1 MSVLKQYQINFG
13 IQKIHNT
20 DYKFMESNN
29 FILSNLINEFST
41 ERKSDLLLDSIQYI
55 EDHPQEGSVRWAT
68 DGLQFIEIFPSV
80 VKIYADMDHYQDQ
93 SSIPDLVL
101 PTSDFKEITSAWSKF
116 INNNSLLL

>member
-80 VKIYADMDHYQDQ
+80 VKIYTDMDHYQDQ